1 MQKRLAYGSNLPY
14 NTRATLDRANKA
26 AGYDPEVLRLERS
39 LQQVERQVI
48 PFRHDK
54 CPAGFDE
61 YTRLPQNYPYAWKN
75 SKNRFC
81 VDPNYPNLDTTHR
94 YDPLRRRDMD
104 RDEMMDTYLTAAALL
119 EADDDPKKKSA
130 EQRLEHRKK
139 AQEAYAKTVATGKTS
154 QQTRA
159 KDDLKRTLGT
169 IKTYENGVV
178 QDLAS
183 SDEDQEKL
191 VRQIENEIITKVTY
205 DHKGRLRFPN
215 WPAEFMEH
223 LKSMAPKNQTKFIDA
238 ITRYVQVRLQ
248 DQQKI
253 QNALRHAFRS

>member
-14 NTRATLDRANKA
+14 NTRATLNRANKS

-61 YTRLPQNYPYAWKN
+61 YTRLPPNYPYEWKN

-81 VDPNYPNLDTTHR
+81 VDPSYPNLDTTHR
-94 YDPLRRRDMD
+94 YDPTGRRDMD
-104 RDEMMDTYLTAAALL
+104 RDEMIDTYLQAVQFL
-119 EADDDPKKKSA
+119 ESDPIKKKNA
-130 EQRLEHRKK
+130 TERLEHRKK
-139 AQEAYAKTVATGKTS
+139 AQEAYAKTVATGKNS

-159 KDDLKRTLGT
+159 TDDLKRTLGT
-169 IKTYENGVV
+169 IKIYNGTNVL
-178 QDLAS
+178 DLAS
-183 SDEDQEKL
+183 TDDDQEKL
-191 VRQIENEIITKVTY
+191 VEKIEDEIVSKVAY
-205 DHKGRLRFPN
+205 DHKGRIKIPI
-215 WPAEFMEH
+215 WPAGLIEKLNE
-223 LKSMAPKNQTKFIDA
+223 MAPKYQQKFIHA
-238 ITRYVQVRLQ
+238 ITRYVKVRLQ

-253 QNALRHAFRS
+253 QSALRHAFRS